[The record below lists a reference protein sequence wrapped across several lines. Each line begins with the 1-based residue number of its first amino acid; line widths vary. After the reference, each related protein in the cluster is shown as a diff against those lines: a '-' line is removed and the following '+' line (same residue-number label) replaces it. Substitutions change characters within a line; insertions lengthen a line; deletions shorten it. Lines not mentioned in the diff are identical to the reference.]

1 VSASVAVTLLCSIA
15 RLQPGPV
22 AQAVATVR
30 SRENPDPAVSVIA
43 FSSPKNPIIISSAF
57 RLVVLVALGAVFEP
71 PVHFDPVFE
80 NPAAL
85 SEGLNAPPGSSAP
98 LNAMIS
104 VEEPVGVPLKVIV
117 VVTAE
122 SAAVV

>member
-1 VSASVAVTLLCSIA
+1 MVNPV
-15 RLQPGPV
+15 PG
-22 AQAVATVR
+22 A
-30 SRENPDPAVSVIA
+30 SVIA
-43 FSSPKNPIIISSAF
+43 FSSPKNPMITSLAF
-57 RLVVLVALGAVFEP
+57 KVVVLAALGVVFEA
-71 PVHFDPVFE
+71 VEHFEPVFE

-122 SAAVV
+122 RVVVV

>member
-1 VSASVAVTLLCSIA
+1 ML
-15 RLQPGPV
+15 
-22 AQAVATVR
+22 VATGGLG
-30 SRENPDPAVSVIA
+30 PD
-43 FSSPKNPIIISSAF
+43 
-57 RLVVLVALGAVFEP
+57 
-71 PVHFDPVFE
+71 VHCAPEFE

-122 SAAVV
+122 SVVVV